1 MVEIGA
7 GLGGFAKVLVESVSP
22 ILVSEPAP
30 ELQRVLAENLIPGL
44 EIAEPILLPLETL
57 PDIEP
62 LPKSVVMSNVL
73 EHIEEDTGSLSSLL
87 LMESVTHLAIV
98 VPAHEWAYTKL
109 DAALGHYR
117 RYTTASLRKVLEDA
131 GWRIE
136 SIRYFNPLGALAWT
150 ISGRLFG
157 RSTISPWQTAVVER
171 VLPILRICD
180 RLMNGRGF
188 GQSVIALST
197 RNGGVE

>member
-22 ILVSEPAP
+22 ILVSTPAP

-136 SIRYFNPLGALAWT
+136 SIRYFNPLGGIGMDDQRQALRA
-150 ISGRLFG
+150 INDLSLADRCRRASSADPPDL
-157 RSTISPWQTAVVER
+157 RSSDEWKGVRPVG
-171 VLPILRICD
+171 D
-180 RLMNGRGF
+180 RSQHEKWGC
-188 GQSVIALST
+188 
-197 RNGGVE
+197 